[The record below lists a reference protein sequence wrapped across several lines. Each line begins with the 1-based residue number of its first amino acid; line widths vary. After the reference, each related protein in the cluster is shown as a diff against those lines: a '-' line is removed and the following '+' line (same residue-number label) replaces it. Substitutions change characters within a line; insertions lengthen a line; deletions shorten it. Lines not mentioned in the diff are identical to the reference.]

1 MNQKNNLKIALNL
14 VSVLFLC
21 WLLNILIVTS
31 MILFMENVYLTVIL
45 QIICFILVFFLI
57 YCPLWT
63 EGNKDKNK
71 NLFKKDNII
80 FDKFKGFKIGLYISI
95 PYFIFNIFL
104 ILSRLGIIPN
114 ILVLY
119 KIVNSHIWPIIQIL
133 SPNNSD
139 IMRLN
144 VLDMIIINLLPL
156 IFIIISTIG
165 YVLGFKGISLKQKII
180 YKN

>member
-1 MNQKNNLKIALNL
+1 MNQKNNLKIALSF

-21 WLLNILIVTS
+21 WLLNILVVTS
-31 MILFMENVYLTVIL
+31 MILFMRNTYLTIIL
-45 QIICFILVFFLI
+45 QLVCFILVFFLI
-57 YCPLWT
+57 YCPLWV

-71 NLFKKDNII
+71 NLSKKDNIL
-80 FDKFKGFKIGLYISI
+80 FDKFKGLKIGFYISI

-119 KIVNSHIWPIIQIL
+119 KIINPHIWPIIQLL

-139 IMRLN
+139 IMKLN

-156 IFIIISTIG
+156 MFIIISTIG
-165 YVLGFKGISLKQKII
+165 YVLGFKGISLKQKI
-180 YKN
+180 YL